1 MAKRN
6 NGKPA
11 IKEPTP
17 NGSPP
22 RQVGIAPTMRT
33 EMPRPVTPRPEMP
46 RPETPKPEASRM
58 STLTAVA
65 MALKAGPVP
74 TQAEITERAKAVW
87 EASGRKPGRDEQNWL
102 EAERQLRKERGLK

>member
-11 IKEPTP
+11 IKEPTS

-33 EMPRPVTPRPEMP
+33 EMPRPETPR
-46 RPETPKPEASRM
+46 PEASRM

-65 MALKAGPVP
+65 MAPKAGPVP
-74 TQAEITERAKAVW
+74 TPQEISGRAKAIW
-87 EASGRKPGRDEQNWL
+87 EASGRKPGRDERNWL

>member
-11 IKEPTP
+11 IKEPTS

-33 EMPRPVTPRPEMP
+33 EMPRPETP
-46 RPETPKPEASRM
+46 RPETPRPEASRM

-65 MALKAGPVP
+65 MAPKAGPVP
-74 TQAEITERAKAVW
+74 TPQEISGRAKAIW
-87 EASGRKPGRDEQNWL
+87 EASGRKPGRDERNWL

>member
-11 IKEPTP
+11 IKDPTS
-17 NGSPP
+17 NGSSP

-33 EMPRPVTPRPEMP
+33 EMPRPVTPRPEVP

-65 MALKAGPVP
+65 MASKAGLVP
-74 TQAEITERAKAVW
+74 TQADITERAKAIW

>member
-11 IKEPTP
+11 IREFPSDGT
-17 NGSPP
+17 PP
-22 RQVGIAPTMRT
+22 RQFGVAPAM
-33 EMPRPVTPRPEMP
+33 RPEMP
-46 RPETPKPEASRM
+46 RPETPRPEASRM
-58 STLTAVA
+58 STATAVA
-65 MALKAGPVP
+65 TATKAGPVP
-74 TQAEITERAKAVW
+74 TAQEIAARAKAIW